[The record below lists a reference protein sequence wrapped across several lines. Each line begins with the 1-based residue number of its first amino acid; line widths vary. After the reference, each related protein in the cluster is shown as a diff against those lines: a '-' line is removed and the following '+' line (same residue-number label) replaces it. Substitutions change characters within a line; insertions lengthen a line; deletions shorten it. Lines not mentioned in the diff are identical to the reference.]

1 MAEGAKDV
9 KVTLAEGL
17 RCTLEVR
24 DHDLVADEP
33 TDKGGSDEGPTPM
46 ELMLLGLGSCTAM
59 TLRMY
64 ANHKSLPLES
74 VEVSLEHAWV
84 TPEEWEDWPEGDERK
99 RLPRIRRKI
108 EVTGDLTE
116 EQRERLLYIAGRC
129 PVHRTITEDPVVVDE
144 LI

>member
-1 MAEGAKDV
+1 MAEGLKDV
-9 KVTLAEGL
+9 RVALEDGL

-24 DHDLVADEP
+24 GHRLVADEP
-33 TDKGGSDEGPTPM
+33 PDKGGTDEGPTPS
-46 ELMLLGLGSCTAM
+46 EMLLLSLGSCTAM

-64 ANHKSLPLES
+64 ANLKQWPLES
-74 VEVSLEHAWV
+74 VEVELEHAWV

-108 EVTGDLTE
+108 EVKGDLTE

-129 PVHRTITEDPVVVDE
+129 PVHRTITEGPVVVDE
-144 LI
+144 LT